1 MKLKLRWK
9 YQGETYTI
17 GDLSIDGHFFCNTIE
32 DVIRKLPE
40 TCNNSTQGKPCK
52 CVEKKYGQTAIPAGV
67 YRVTME
73 YSPWF
78 KRKLPY
84 LHDVPHFSG
93 ILIHSGNSE
102 KDSVGCIIV
111 GINKVKGKVLDSRK
125 TSDALNQI
133 LIQEKDI
140 VIEIVD
146 VC

>member
-1 MKLKLRWK
+1 M
-9 YQGETYTI
+9 
-17 GDLSIDGHFFCNTIE
+17 
-32 DVIRKLPE
+32 
-40 TCNNSTQGKPCK
+40 
-52 CVEKKYGQTAIPAGV
+52 
-67 YRVTME
+67 TME